1 MESQILRQRRTIRKY
16 KKTDV
21 PQGLLDKILQTAAQ
35 ASTTGNMQLYSVIV
49 TRDEEKKKALAP
61 AHFNQ
66 PMITAAPVVL
76 TFCAD
81 FNRFVKWC
89 KFRNAK
95 PGYDNFQSF
104 LTAAIDTVI
113 FTQQFCTAAELE
125 GLGICYLGTTT
136 YNPDMIID
144 VLSLPKLVMPI
155 TTITVGYPDEMP
167 QQPDRL
173 PSNAYIHEER
183 YADYDEKAI
192 DAIYSSKEAM
202 PENIRFVEENN
213 KQTLAQVFTDV
224 RYTKQNNEIFS
235 VKFLDTLKSQGFNF

>member
-1 MESQILRQRRTIRKY
+1 MNADILKQRRTIRKY
-16 KKTDV
+16 KTTDV
-21 PQGLLDKILQTAAQ
+21 PQSLLNRLLQTAAQ

-49 TRDEEKKKALAP
+49 TRDEAKKRALAP

-89 KFRNAK
+89 EFRNAK

-104 LTAAIDTVI
+104 LAAALDAVI
-113 FTQQFCTAAELE
+113 FTQQFCTAAEME
-125 GLGICYLGTTT
+125 GFGICYIGTTT
-136 YNPDMIID
+136 YNPDMIIKA
-144 VLSLPKLVMPI
+144 LNLPKLVMPV

-173 PSNAYIHEER
+173 PAEAYIHEES
-183 YADYDEKAI
+183 YNDYDKQMI
-192 DAIYSSKEAM
+192 DSIYSPKEAL
-202 PENIRFVEENN
+202 PENIGFVKENN
-213 KQTLAQVFTDV
+213 KETLAQVFTDI
-224 RYTKQNNEIFS
+224 RYTKQNNEVFS
-235 VKFLDTLKSQGFNF
+235 VKFIETLKAQGF

>member
-16 KKTDV
+16 KKMDV
-21 PQGLLDKILQTAAQ
+21 PQGLLDNILQTAAQ

-89 KFRNAK
+89 RFRNAK

-173 PSNAYIHEER
+173 PSNSYIHEES